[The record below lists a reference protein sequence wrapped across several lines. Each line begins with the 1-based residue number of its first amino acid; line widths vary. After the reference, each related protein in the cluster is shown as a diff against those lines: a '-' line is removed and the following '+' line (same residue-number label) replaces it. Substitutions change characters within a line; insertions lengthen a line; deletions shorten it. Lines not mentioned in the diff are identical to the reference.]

1 MLPTLSDSLK
11 KRSDALNP
19 SGGPK
24 KKAKKQKKSSKKKR
38 KKDRDHSGSDSET
51 GGTSSEEEIWI
62 ERKVPSLPASE
73 DNQPSDHEMLQ
84 PLQREEWLQM
94 PGMHPKK
101 EEGLL
106 SAVLEH
112 SSQRVSHPKTN
123 RVEKEKQYPID
134 TPGGHSRELNP
145 YWKDGGTG
153 LPSAE
158 HELSTSD
165 SSSTVGD
172 SGRSWLLKSYKRALE
187 LAETTGRSFEEI
199 AEERWG
205 SVSTL
210 HQLLSQAGIDNLDPD
225 TALSELSSFR
235 ERKIHHP
242 HTPSSILHTQQLSQ
256 KEKHPDAHCK
266 HQHVDQRYQDVGSR
280 KRSRFIRPDSD
291 TTTTPCPADRTT
303 SQAWKKQDARMCSKE
318 ASSSVNVRSSDTESS
333 VLTERGFPKTAENFP
348 SAQGSVSKVTS
359 HVSEEVQSA
368 GVSTEDVSD
377 NRLNALS
384 AKIMKAELL
393 GKTEKANTLK
403 LELKALQELKQSTSE
418 PQKNTVVVLTKS
430 DSKGQVWPVSLTKDP
445 YPSGKGKKKKNYFE
459 GGEDSSIRE
468 MLHQE
473 RMTGFDDTQALIAK
487 MASKFI
493 PSGQSGEVIDDALD
507 SKTAVSYD
515 VKKSAERQN
524 RITLGHSKKFMET
537 LENCSFCFG
546 SKQFKKHLVIS
557 VGQYIYLSMPSQQSL
572 TNNHCLLSPL
582 EHLSSSVS
590 LDENIWEELRNFQKA
605 IARMFAA
612 HGLDVVFIESH
623 THHSQRNHMCIDC
636 IPLEVELGQ
645 MAPMYFK
652 KAILESDQEW
662 SMNKKLVETK
672 ARGVRNTIPNGLP
685 FFAVEF
691 GVGSGFA
698 HVVEDRDVFP
708 HYFGK
713 EVIGGM
719 LDVEPRLWKKPPF
732 ENFEQQKTK
741 VLSFAD
747 LWKPFDMTAS

>member
-19 SGGPK
+19 SGGRK
-24 KKAKKQKKSSKKKR
+24 KKAKKQKKSSKKR
-38 KKDRDHSGSDSET
+38 LKKDRDHTASDSEA
-51 GGTSSEEEIWI
+51 GSTSSEEEIWI
-62 ERKVPSLPASE
+62 ERKVPSLPASQ
-73 DNQPSDHEMLQ
+73 DNQSSDHEVLP

-112 SSQRVSHPKTN
+112 SSQRVSHPKAN
-123 RVEKEKQYPID
+123 RVEKEKPYPSD
-134 TPGGHSRELNP
+134 TPGSHSRELNP

-153 LPSAE
+153 LPSAVAA
-158 HELSTSD
+158 STTTSD

-172 SGRSWLLKSYKRALE
+172 GGRSWLLKSYKRALE

-205 SVSTL
+205 SVSNL
-210 HQLLSQAGIDNLDPD
+210 HQLLSQAGIDNVNPD
-225 TALSELSSFR
+225 AALSELSFVR

-242 HTPSSILHTQQLSQ
+242 HTPSSTQLYQ
-256 KEKHPDAHCK
+256 KEKHPDVHCK
-266 HQHVDQRYQDVGSR
+266 HQLVDQRYQDVGSR

-291 TTTTPCPADRTT
+291 SRTKPCPTDRTT
-303 SQAWKKQDARMCSKE
+303 SQAWKKQDAGMCSKE
-318 ASSSVNVRSSDTESS
+318 SSSSVNVSSSDTES
-333 VLTERGFPKTAENFP
+333 VQMECGFPKSAEKFT
-348 SAQGSVSKVTS
+348 SAQGSVLEVAS
-359 HVSEEVQSA
+359 HVSKEAQSV

-430 DSKGQVWPVSLTKDP
+430 DAKGQVWPVSLTKDP
-445 YPSGKGKKKKNYFE
+445 YLSGKGKKKKNYFD

-487 MASKFI
+487 MASKFV

-515 VKKSAERQN
+515 VKKSAEKQN

-546 SKQFKKHLVIS
+546 SKHFKKHLVIS
-557 VGQYIYLSMPSQQSL
+557 VGQYIYLSMPSHQSL

-672 ARGVRNTIPNGLP
+672 SRGVRNTIPNGLP

-732 ENFEQQKTK
+732 ENFEQQKKK

-747 LWKPFDMTAS
+747 LWKPFDLTAS